1 MTYKQGWPWGGEG
14 VHSFAR
20 FWRTQE
26 RLCMNRVDIFSAR
39 HVRLDAG
46 ICFTPRLTVV
56 RVVQLC

>member
-1 MTYKQGWPWGGEG
+1 MGGGEG

-39 HVRLDAG
+39 HVRLVAG